1 MFAAFEASVSHPH
14 LAIKFVARDNKVA
27 TVRGDQTV
35 ARSCYSI
42 FMKPAPKVTLKAQP
56 APHMATTQV
65 TTDALTGK
73 GKELDQCLLVEFDA
87 RDDPRMEHSRPTPDG
102 ALEHVVLGEKD
113 QTTTIGAFTNP
124 ELKSRLIK
132 LLRDN
137 KDLFAWKP
145 SDMPNIDPEVCCHRL
160 SVDPKAKPVS
170 QKKRKFGPDR
180 QRIIDEEV
188 KRLWD
193 AGFIREIKYTTW
205 LSNPV
210 LVKKPS
216 GAWRMCIDY
225 TDLNKMC
232 PKDAYHFPSIDQL
245 VDNSSGFKVL
255 SFMDA
260 YSGYNQIPLL
270 KEDQDKTAFVTQTAN
285 YCYTMM
291 PFGLKN
297 AGATYQRKMNEVFKD
312 LIGDNIEVYIDD
324 MIAKSQTP
332 EQHLTHLQGV
342 FNRLRKYNMRL
353 NPSKCAFGVPAGKF
367 LGFMLTERGIE
378 VNPDKCK
385 AVIEMRSPQ
394 TVKEVQQLTGRIVAL
409 TPFQEFKR
417 ALSCP
422 PVLTKTD
429 IGEILYLYLAVG
441 VEAISAALVREQN
454 GEAQKLVYFISKVLQ
469 GAELRYQ
476 QVEKVI
482 LTLIFAARRLRPYF
496 QCHPI
501 TVRTNQPIR
510 QVLQKPDL
518 AGRMMSW
525 AIELSEYQINYE
537 PRTAIKAQA
546 LTDFIA
552 EMTHTPAS
560 DNQLGETPATWK
572 LFVDGSTNAKG
583 SGAGLIV
590 ENPDGVAMEHSL
602 TFDFSTTNNQAEY
615 EALIAGLLQAREL
628 GAQHL
633 KVFSDSQ
640 LVTCKISGEY
650 QAKGP
655 LMCKY
660 LERVKDIMETFM
672 TVKVEHIRRGE
683 NTWADILAKL
693 ASTKSPGNNRSV
705 IQHNLQTPCVVMSIT
720 GETDE
725 ITADTWI
732 TPIVNYLSEGT
743 LPPDVKEAK
752 KIARR
757 SAHFCL
763 MNDRLYKRGFS
774 TPLLKCLNPGDVGYV
789 LEEIHEGING
799 HHIGGHSLARKALR
813 AGFYWPT
820 MERDTYNHVKKCD
833 KCQRFAD
840 VHRAPPEELTSI
852 TSPWPFHKWGM
863 DILGPFP
870 KATGRIQWLIV
881 ATNYFTKWVEAEAV
895 ATITSQNVR
904 KFFWRNVVY
913 RFGIPGEVITDNGT
927 QFTDSKFREL
937 MTNLQ
942 IRHHFADVE
951 HPQSN
956 GLVESANKMLSKG
969 IKKKLTSH
977 KGAWLENLHG
987 VLWGYRTTAQSS
999 TRETPFRLTYGSEA
1013 MIPVEIGEP
1022 SWRKDQV
1029 TEVTNSQ
1036 GLKETLDLIE
1046 EIRERAA
1053 QSDRQSKERSAS
1065 RYNRRVILRKF
1076 QTSDLVL
1083 RQADVGNKNAQDGK
1097 LAPNWE
1103 GPNRIAK
1110 VLGGGSYALETLGGK
1125 AIPRA
1130 WNADKLTKYYS

>member
-1 MFAAFEASVSHPH
+1 
-14 LAIKFVARDNKVA
+14 
-27 TVRGDQTV
+27 
-35 ARSCYSI
+35 
-42 FMKPAPKVTLKAQP
+42 
-56 APHMATTQV
+56 
-65 TTDALTGK
+65 
-73 GKELDQCLLVEFDA
+73 
-87 RDDPRMEHSRPTPDG
+87 
-102 ALEHVVLGEKD
+102 
-113 QTTTIGAFTNP
+113 
-124 ELKSRLIK
+124 
-132 LLRDN
+132 
-137 KDLFAWKP
+137 
-145 SDMPNIDPEVCCHRL
+145 
-160 SVDPKAKPVS
+160 
-170 QKKRKFGPDR
+170 
-180 QRIIDEEV
+180 
-188 KRLWD
+188 
-193 AGFIREIKYTTW
+193 
-205 LSNPV
+205 
-210 LVKKPS
+210 
-216 GAWRMCIDY
+216 
-225 TDLNKMC
+225 
-232 PKDAYHFPSIDQL
+232 
-245 VDNSSGFKVL
+245 
-255 SFMDA
+255 MDA

-297 AGATYQRKMNEVFKD
+297 AGATYQRMMNEVFKD
-312 LIGDNIEVYIDD
+312 LIGDSIEVYIDD
-324 MIAKSQTP
+324 MISKSQTP

-367 LGFMLTERGIE
+367 LGFMLTER
-378 VNPDKCK
+378 
-385 AVIEMRSPQ
+385 
-394 TVKEVQQLTGRIVAL
+394 
-409 TPFQEFKR
+409 EFGVLQ
-417 ALSCP
+417 LSCP
-422 PVLTKTD
+422 PVLTKPD
-429 IGEILYLYLAVG
+429 IGEILYLYLSVG
-441 VEAISAALVREQN
+441 VEAISAALVREPN
-454 GEAQKLVYFISKVLQ
+454 GEAQKPVYFISKVLQ

-546 LTDFIA
+546 LADFIA
-552 EMTHTPAS
+552 EMTHTTAS
-560 DNQLGETPATWK
+560 GNQLGETLATWK

-590 ENPDGVAMEHSL
+590 ENPDGVTMEHSL
-602 TFDFSTTNNQAEY
+602 TFDFNTTNNQAEY

-640 LVTCKISGEY
+640 LVTCQISGEY
-650 QAKGP
+650 QAKGS

-660 LERVKDIMETFM
+660 LEIAKDIMETFM

-683 NTWADILAKL
+683 NTRADILAKL

-725 ITADTWI
+725 IAADTWI
-732 TPIVNYLSEGT
+732 TPIANYLSE
-743 LPPDVKEAK
+743 
-752 KIARR
+752 
-757 SAHFCL
+757 
-763 MNDRLYKRGFS
+763 GFS
-774 TPLLKCLNPGDVGYV
+774 TPLLKCLNPGDMGYG

-813 AGFYWPT
+813 AGFCWPT
-820 MERDTYNHVKKCD
+820 MERDAYNHVKKCD

-840 VHRAPPEELTSI
+840 VHRAPPEELTLI

-881 ATNYFTKWVEAEAV
+881 AIDYFTKWVEAEAV
-895 ATITSQNVR
+895 ATITSQKVR

-942 IRHHFADVE
+942 IWHHFAAVE

-999 TRETPFRLTYGSEA
+999 TGETPFRLIYGAEA

-1022 SWRKDQV
+1022 SWRKEQV
-1029 TEVTNSQ
+1029 TEVTNRQ

-1065 RYNRRVILRKF
+1065 RYNSRVILRKF
-1076 QTSDLVL
+1076 QTFDLVL
-1083 RQADVGNKNAQDGK
+1083 RRADVGNKNAQDGK

-1103 GPNRIAK
+1103 GPYRIAK
-1110 VLGGGSYALETLGGK
+1110 
-1125 AIPRA
+1125 
-1130 WNADKLTKYYS
+1130 